1 MELTEHLDLRGGSA
15 PWTQGTQA
23 PTSDAL
29 PTARVDVAIIGA
41 GIMGSMLADRLS
53 EAGHRVA
60 LLDRRPPAQGST
72 AASTA
77 LVMWEMDVSL
87 SKLAERIGE
96 VEAVRRWRRVHETV
110 VRLGQRIEREKID
123 AARIPRPVV
132 LLAGTLMDESGLAV
146 ETNLRRKHGLPS
158 QLYAPDAVALRFAI
172 PPRAAIVSDDNY
184 EVDPVR
190 LMLSLLE
197 RARRRG
203 ATLTY
208 PIDVNQIVDTGSSI
222 ELRSQAGV
230 VVADHAILAT
240 GYERA
245 REYLP
250 RAFVLSSS
258 FAVASSPGVAP
269 RWGENAMLWEASD
282 PYLYVRADSQGRIL
296 AGGEDEKFQDAS
308 RRDALIATKARR
320 IVERLEGMIGGAR
333 VRPECEWAALFGGSP
348 DGLPG
353 IGQAAKEQ
361 RLWLAAGF
369 GGNGVSFAALAAEL
383 LAAELAGRPDPD
395 SRCFDPYRFE

>member
-1 MELTEHLDLRGGSA
+1 
-15 PWTQGTQA
+15 
-23 PTSDAL
+23 
-29 PTARVDVAIIGA
+29 
-41 GIMGSMLADRLS
+41 MGSMLADRLS

-87 SKLAERIGE
+87 SRLAERIGE

-110 VRLGQRIEREKID
+110 VRLGLRIDREEID

-132 LLAGTLMDESGLAV
+132 LLAGTEMDESGLAD
-146 ETNLRRKHGLPS
+146 EGNLRRKHGLPS
-158 QLYAPDAVALRFAI
+158 RMYAPDAVAERFAI
-172 PPRAAIVSDDNY
+172 PPRAAIVSEDSY

-190 LMLSLLE
+190 LTLSLLD

-208 PIDVNQIVDTGSSI
+208 PVDVNQIVDTGSSI

-230 VVADHAILAT
+230 VTAGHAILAT

-250 RAFVLSSS
+250 RAFELTSS
-258 FAVASSPGVAP
+258 FALASSQGIAP
-269 RWGENAMLWEASD
+269 LWNENAMLWEASD
-282 PYLYVRADSQGRIL
+282 PYLYARADSEGRIL

-308 RRDALIATKARR
+308 RRDALIETKAKR
-320 IVERLEGMIGGAR
+320 IAERLERMIGGSR
-333 VRPECEWAALFGGSP
+333 VRPECAWAALFGGSP

-353 IGQAAKEQ
+353 IGLAAKEQ

-395 SRCFDPYRFE
+395 LKCFDPYRFD